1 MGIFLAIPSGLEFV
15 FAARRSGGERKG
27 AVWSPGKTNRGKLEA
42 GDEAWHC
49 GDVFCSCRL
58 GGWSPA
64 LRDSSDFC
72 CSRLGRSMNA
82 EMRWGLFVCLFF
94 GSVAWS

>member
-1 MGIFLAIPSGLEFV
+1 M

-27 AVWSPGKTNRGKLEA
+27 AVGSPGKMNGGKLEA

-49 GDVFCSCRL
+49 WDVFCSCLL
-58 GGWSPA
+58 GGWSAA

-72 CSRLGRSMNA
+72 CSRLGRCTNA
-82 EMRWGLFVCLFF
+82 EMCWDFFVWFF